1 MHDPCYSPHLVFNV
15 QRSREQQTE
24 PREACRYL
32 KTIISMERACFLLH
46 DSSSFLDSLELW
58 MTWLRLLQSWS
69 TRKIWPHAAL
79 PGQSP
84 AM

>member
-1 MHDPCYSPHLVFNV
+1 
-15 QRSREQQTE
+15 
-24 PREACRYL
+24 
-32 KTIISMERACFLLH
+32 MERACFLLH